1 MKTWGQFLDLLDQIV
16 ESPPRFYK
24 TRTKG
29 GVTIGEPIGVPVYL
43 ILDLIANTS
52 AAFELF
58 QDQAFNKAL
67 KDLLDSFGKYL
78 KNAGRDSNAN
88 LDANEDA
95 GWFSPACLAVLEAGL
110 GRWNFEQ
117 TYIIEPTGT
126 KKYPTWDSFFTRAFK
141 SKNPDGG
148 DMRPVQSSQNRI
160 FVNNACESTVLRFAT
175 NVQLHDNF
183 WVKEQNYSLYDMFGG
198 KEPGSLAEF
207 AKNFVGGSVYQAFL
221 GPQDYHR
228 WHSPVKGKIT
238 RSKLFNGTYYAV
250 LPDSGAPSYDTD
262 LLPGDPH
269 GALIRS
275 QPWLSVVATRAVYI
289 IEPDPKLNLKWVAFI
304 AIGMAEVSTC
314 EITKHSGEVKAGEE
328 IGTFRFGGSSH
339 TLLLKPKDGYEVVF
353 QDYYETPIRP
363 GQHRWINSAIAQV
376 RPIIKPEPTKE

>member
-1 MKTWGQFLDLLDQIV
+1 MTTWDQFLNLLDQIV

-58 QDQAFNKAL
+58 QDQAFNRAL
-67 KDLLDSFGKYL
+67 KDLLNSFGDYL
-78 KNAGRDSNAN
+78 KDPLKDSNAN
-88 LDANEDA
+88 LDANEEA

-110 GRWNFEQ
+110 GGLSFEK
-117 TYIIEPTGT
+117 TYKLDPKNG
-126 KKYPTWDSFFTRAFK
+126 KKYKTWDSFFTREFI
-141 SKNPDGG
+141 NHTV
-148 DMRPVQSSQNRI
+148 RPVQHDPQSPKSRV

-198 KEPGSLAEF
+198 NEPDSLAEF
-207 AKNFVGGSVYQAFL
+207 AKNFEGGSVYQAFL

-238 RSKLFNGTYYAV
+238 KSKVFNGTYYAV

-339 TLLLKPKDGYEVVF
+339 TLLLRPKDGYEVVF